1 MSELF
6 DSLRLKNANEVELI
20 ISGKIVP
27 IIVTNLEEE
36 CVSYEMKTK
45 IKLTGIINCR
55 SSAKKIM
62 RSIAGMANSVFDM
75 AYKKVIFNAPATIV
89 IWKDGSK
96 TVVTC
101 QKGDKYDPE
110 KGLALCF
117 MKKALGN
124 KGNFNNILKTELSES
139 GE

>member
-1 MSELF
+1 
-6 DSLRLKNANEVELI
+6 
-20 ISGKIVP
+20 
-27 IIVTNLEEE
+27 
-36 CVSYEMKTK
+36 
-45 IKLTGIINCR
+45 
-55 SSAKKIM
+55 
-62 RSIAGMANSVFDM
+62 MANSVSDM

-101 QKGDKYDPE
+101 QKEDKYDPE